1 MNVSY
6 VDPLQRAVA
15 RARSILF
22 TPFRLETWLV
32 LGFAAFLSDWFSG
45 GWGQSGWERKARLGY
60 FPGGHFPTPSVPG
73 FHLHD
78 LLPALVWGP
87 LLAGLIALALIVGVG
102 FLWLGSR
109 GKFVFLEGVA
119 LGRAAIVEPWSRTAP
134 LGNSLF
140 LWRLGFVIVSGLLIL
155 GLVFATIGSAVLGW
169 LGFHEPVAMA
179 PPIVGGI
186 ALVGL
191 VGLLVAFV
199 GLLLDDFVVPLM
211 YRHGLGANAAWQRF
225 LPLLR
230 EHPGPFVLYA
240 LLVLVLCVAVG
251 AAVMAAGFAT
261 CCVGFLLFVTP
272 YVGQVVLLPLHVA
285 YRALGPEFLGQF
297 GPEFQVFA
305 AAPLVPASEPAPP
318 MPPPPTAPEP
328 GAPA

>member
-6 VDPLQRAVA
+6 LGPLQRAIE

-32 LGFAAFLSDWFSG
+32 LGFAAFLADWLSG
-45 GWGQSGWERKARLGY
+45 GWGQSGWGRKFKGGPFLGPV
-60 FPGGHFPTPSVPG
+60 PGPHLHFPLAG
-73 FHLHD
+73 
-78 LLPALVWGP
+78 LVWGP
-87 LLAGLIALALIVGVG
+87 LLAGLILLAIVAGIV

-109 GKFVFLEGVA
+109 GKFVLLEGVA
-119 LGRAAIVEPWSRTAP
+119 SGRAAIVEPWNRYAP

-140 LWRLGFVIVSGLLIL
+140 LWKLGFAIVSGLVLI
-155 GLVFATIGSAVLGW
+155 GLVLGTIGGALLGW
-169 LGFHEPVAMA
+169 LGFRERVAMA

-186 ALVGL
+186 VLVGF

-199 GLLLDDFVVPLM
+199 GLMLDDFVVPLM
-211 YRHGLGANAAWQRF
+211 YRHGLRTNDAWRRF

-230 EHPGPFVLYA
+230 EHLGRFVLYA
-240 LLVLVLCVAVG
+240 LFVLVLFVAVG
-251 AAVMAAGFAT
+251 AVVTAVGFAT
-261 CCVGFLLFVTP
+261 CCVGFLLTLMP

-285 YRALGPEFLGQF
+285 YRGLGPEFLAQF
-297 GPEFQVFA
+297 GPEFQIFTP
-305 AAPLVPASEPAPP
+305 APPTPAPAPP
-318 MPPPPTAPEP
+318 MAAVPPAAPGP

>member
-1 MNVSY
+1 MNISY
-6 VDPLQRAVA
+6 LGPLQSAIA

-45 GWGQSGWERKARLGY
+45 GWGHSGWEQKSKLGY
-60 FPGGHFPTPSVPG
+60 FPGGHFPTPSLPG
-73 FHLHD
+73 FHLQD

-87 LLAGLIALALIVGVG
+87 LLAGLIALALVVGVV

-119 LGRAAIVEPWSRTAP
+119 LGRAAIVEPWNRTAP

-140 LWRLGFVIVSGLLIL
+140 LWKLGFTIVSGVLIF
-155 GLVFATIGSAVLGW
+155 GLIFATIGTAFLGW

-179 PPIVGGI
+179 PPILGGI
-186 ALVGL
+186 ALVGF
-191 VGLLVAFV
+191 VGLLAAFV

-211 YRHGLGANAAWQRF
+211 YRHGIRANEAWRRF
-225 LPLLR
+225 LPLLH
-230 EHPGPFVLYA
+230 EHLGQFVLYA
-240 LLVLVLCVAVG
+240 LLVLVLFVAVG
-251 AAVMAAGFAT
+251 AAVVAAGFAT
-261 CCVGFLLFVTP
+261 CCVGFLLLMTP

-285 YRALGPEFLGQF
+285 YRAFGPEFLAQF
-297 GPEFQVFA
+297 GPDFQVFA
-305 AAPLVPASEPAPP
+305 AGPAAPAPP
-318 MPPPPTAPEP
+318 TPAPPAAPSP

>member
-1 MNVSY
+1 MNISY
-6 VDPLQRAVA
+6 LGPLQSAIA

-45 GWGQSGWERKARLGY
+45 GWGHSGWERKFGRGGIHGGPLL
-60 FPGGHFPTPSVPG
+60 PGL
-73 FHLHD
+73 HLHD

-87 LLAGLIALALIVGVG
+87 LLAGLILLALAVGVV

-119 LGRAAIVEPWSRTAP
+119 LGRAAIVEPWNRTAP

-140 LWRLGFVIVSGLLIL
+140 LWKLGFAIVSGVLIL
-155 GLVFATIGSAVLGW
+155 GLIFATIGTAFLGW
-169 LGFHEPVAMA
+169 LGFHERVAMA
-179 PPIVGGI
+179 PPIIGGI
-186 ALVGL
+186 ALVGF
-191 VGLLVAFV
+191 VGLLAAFV

-211 YRHGLGANAAWQRF
+211 YRHGLRTNEAWRRF

-230 EHPGPFVLYA
+230 EHLGPFVLYA
-240 LLVLVLCVAVG
+240 LLVLVLFAVVG
-251 AAVMAAGFAT
+251 ALVMAAGFAT
-261 CCVGFLLFVTP
+261 CCVGFLLIITP

-285 YRALGPEFLGQF
+285 YRAFGPEFLAQF
-297 GPEFQVFA
+297 GAEFQVLA
-305 AAPLVPASEPAPP
+305 SAPPAQAPAPP
-318 MPPPPTAPEP
+318 VMPAPPASPGP

>member
-6 VDPLQRAVA
+6 LGPLQRAIA

-45 GWGQSGWERKARLGY
+45 GWGHSGWERRFGRGN
-60 FPGGHFPTPSVPG
+60 FPGGHFPGP
-73 FHLHD
+73 HLHD

-87 LLAGLIALALIVGVG
+87 LLAGLIVLALAVGVV

-119 LGRAAIVEPWSRTAP
+119 LGRAAIVEPWTRTAP

-140 LWRLGFVIVSGLLIL
+140 LWKLGFSFVSGLLIL
-155 GLVFATIGSAVLGW
+155 GLVFTTIGSALLGW
-169 LGFHEPVAMA
+169 LGFHERVAMA

-186 ALVGL
+186 ALVGFA
-191 VGLLVAFV
+191 GLLVAFV

-211 YRHGLGANAAWQRF
+211 YRHGLRANEAWRRF

-240 LLVLVLCVAVG
+240 LFVLVLCVAVG
-251 AAVMAAGFAT
+251 AVVVAAGLAT
-261 CCVGFLLFVTP
+261 CCVGFLLLMTP
-272 YVGQVVLLPLHVA
+272 YVGQIVLLPLHVA

-305 AAPLVPASEPAPP
+305 SAPPAQATLPPVTPAPP
-318 MPPPPTAPEP
+318 AAPGP
-328 GAPA
+328 GAPV

>member
-6 VDPLQRAVA
+6 TGPLQRAIA

-45 GWGQSGWERKARLGY
+45 GWGHSGWERKIGRGH
-60 FPGGHFPTPSVPG
+60 FPGGHFPGP
-73 FHLHD
+73 HLHD

-87 LLAGLIALALIVGVG
+87 LLAGLIVLALAVGIVL
-102 FLWLGSR
+102 LWLGSR
-109 GKFVFLEGVA
+109 GKFVLLEGVA
-119 LGRAAIVEPWSRTAP
+119 RGRAAIVEPWNRTAP

-140 LWRLGFVIVSGLLIL
+140 LWKLGFSVVSGLLML
-155 GLVFATIGSAVLGW
+155 GLIFATIGSALLGW
-169 LGFHEPVAMA
+169 LGFHERVAMA
-179 PPIVGGI
+179 PPILGGI
-186 ALVGL
+186 ALVGF

-211 YRHGLGANAAWQRF
+211 YRHGIRAGEAWRRF

-230 EHPGPFVLYA
+230 EHLGQFVLYA
-240 LLVLVLCVAVG
+240 LLVLVLFVAVG
-251 AAVMAAGFAT
+251 AVVVAVGFAT
-261 CCVGFLLFVTP
+261 CCVGFLLMVTP

-285 YRALGPEFLGQF
+285 YRALGPEFLAQF

-305 AAPLVPASEPAPP
+305 SAPTAPAPT
-318 MPPPPTAPEP
+318 PPVTPVPPTAPGP
-328 GAPA
+328 GVPA

>member
-1 MNVSY
+1 MSVSY
-6 VDPLQRAVA
+6 IGPLQRAIA

-22 TPFRLETWLV
+22 EPFRLETWLV

-45 GWGQSGWERKARLGY
+45 GWGHAGWERKVGGWHHGAVHL
-60 FPGGHFPTPSVPG
+60 PGL
-73 FHLHD
+73 HLHD

-87 LLAGLIALALIVGVG
+87 LLAGLIVLAVAVGLV

-109 GKFVFLEGVA
+109 GKFVLLEGVA
-119 LGRAAIVEPWSRTAP
+119 RGRAAIVEPWNRTAP

-140 LWRLGFVIVSGLLIL
+140 LWKLGFSVVSGLLML
-155 GLVFATIGSAVLGW
+155 GLIFATIGSALLGW
-169 LGFHEPVAMA
+169 LGFHERVAMA
-179 PPIVGGI
+179 PPILGGI
-186 ALVGL
+186 ALVGF

-211 YRHGLGANAAWQRF
+211 YRHGIRAGEAWRRF

-230 EHPGPFVLYA
+230 EHLGQFVLYA
-240 LLVLVLCVAVG
+240 LLVLVLFVAVG
-251 AAVMAAGFAT
+251 AVVVAVGFAT
-261 CCVGFLLFVTP
+261 CCVGFLLMVTP

-285 YRALGPEFLGQF
+285 YRALGPEFLAQF

-305 AAPLVPASEPAPP
+305 SGPPAAPAPP
-318 MPPPPTAPEP
+318 VSPGP

>member
-6 VDPLQRAVA
+6 LGPLQSAIA
-15 RARSILF
+15 RARNILF
-22 TPFRLETWLV
+22 TPFRLETWFA

-45 GWGQSGWERKARLGY
+45 GWGHSGLGRKSTLGY
-60 FPGGHFPTPSVPG
+60 FPGGHFPTPALPG
-73 FHLHD
+73 FRLHD

-87 LLAGLIALALIVGVG
+87 LMAGLVLLALIVGVV

-109 GKFVFLEGVA
+109 GKFVFLEDVA
-119 LGRAAIVEPWSRTAP
+119 LGRTAIVEPWNRTAP

-140 LWRLGFVIVSGLLIL
+140 LWKLGFTIVSGLLIL
-155 GLVFATIGSAVLGW
+155 GLVFATIGSALLGW
-169 LGFHEPVAMA
+169 LGFHAPVAMA

-186 ALVGL
+186 ALVGF

-211 YRHGLGANAAWQRF
+211 YRHGIRTNEAWRRF

-230 EHPGPFVLYA
+230 EHLGRFVLYA
-240 LLVLVLCVAVG
+240 LLVLVLFVALG
-251 AAVMAAGFAT
+251 AAVLAAGLAT
-261 CCVGFLLFVTP
+261 CCVGFLLFATP

-285 YRALGPEFLGQF
+285 YRALGPEFLAQF

-305 AAPLVPASEPAPP
+305 SGPPTQAPAPP
-318 MPPPPTAPEP
+318 VAPAAP
-328 GAPA
+328 GAPASGAPA

>member
-6 VDPLQRAVA
+6 LGPLQCAIA

-32 LGFAAFLSDWFSG
+32 MGFAAFLSDWFSG
-45 GWGQSGWERKARLGY
+45 GWGHSGWKRQGRIGF

-78 LLPALVWGP
+78 LLPLLVWGP
-87 LLAGLIALALIVGVG
+87 LLAGLIVLALIVGVV

-109 GKFVFLEGVA
+109 GKFVFLDGVA
-119 LGRAAIVEPWSRTAP
+119 HGRAAIVEPWARTAP

-140 LWRLGFVIVSGLLIL
+140 LWRLGFSIVSGLLIL
-155 GLVFATIGSAVLGW
+155 GLVFATIGSALLGW
-169 LGFHEPVAMA
+169 LGFHERVAMA
-179 PPIVGGI
+179 PPILGGI
-186 ALVGL
+186 ALV
-191 VGLLVAFV
+191 VSVALLVAFV

-211 YRHGLGANAAWQRF
+211 YRHGIRANEAWRRF
-225 LPLLR
+225 VPLLR
-230 EHPGPFVLYA
+230 EHLGQFVLYA
-240 LLVLVLCVAVG
+240 LLVLVLFVAVG
-251 AAVMAAGFAT
+251 AVVIGVGFAT
-261 CCVGFLLFVTP
+261 CCVGFLLMVTP

-285 YRALGPEFLGQF
+285 YRALGPEFLAQF

-305 AAPLVPASEPAPP
+305 SGPPAQAPAQPMAPVLP
-318 MPPPPTAPEP
+318 DAPGP